1 MCDDFNPIDNC
12 PQDESPVLVCEGL
25 NKSYKKGEPVLK
37 NFSISVPRGKILGL
51 LGPNGCGKSTF
62 LKLVSG
68 LLTADSGRIIV
79 DGKERDEKS
88 NALISYLPERT
99 YFTPSMKVSGLIKT
113 FSEFYEDFDSER
125 ARNMLH
131 DLGISESSRLKSLSK
146 GMKEK
151 VQLVMVMA
159 RKAKL
164 YLLDE
169 PLGGV
174 DPASREYILSTIIT
188 NYNPDASVIITT
200 HLIADIE
207 PVLDEFAFMS
217 FGGDITRAGNAEAV
231 REGTGKSLDE
241 LFREEYRCSVK
252 R

>member
-1 MCDDFNPIDNC
+1 MYDEFNPTDTNSAF
-12 PQDESPVLVCEGL
+12 DTPVLVCEGL
-25 NKSYKKGEPVLK
+25 TKCYKKGEPVLD
-37 NFSISVPRGKILGL
+37 NLSITVPRGKILGL

-68 LLTADSGRIIV
+68 LLTPDGGKIII
-79 DGKERDEKS
+79 DGKERNEES
-88 NALISYLPERT
+88 NSLVSYLPERT
-99 YFTPSMKVSGLIKT
+99 YFTPSMKVSGLIRT
-113 FSEFYEDFDSER
+113 FSEFYSDFDSER
-125 ARNMLH
+125 ARAMLN
-131 DLGISESSRLKSLSK
+131 DLGISESNRLKSLSK

-159 RKAKL
+159 RKARL

-188 NYNPDASVIITT
+188 NYSPDASVIITT

-217 FGGDITRAGNAEAV
+217 FGGHIIRAGNAEAI

-241 LFREEYRCSVK
+241 LFREEYRCSP
-252 R
+252 RR